1 MIVQVKHSGWVHLKT
16 GQCMYTTARF
26 LFLVIM
32 FLFSK
37 SVSYLFLFCGCV
49 FVQLWISYS
58 LHSSAAWLAAAFWAT
73 ALWSND
79 HCLGDLCFL
88 PKLQAPT
95 RHLDKCQSSISV
107 FVYFVFLLPVPPI
120 PNAARSTA
128 TKGGRFCV
136 FLLFSKLLSKH
147 KTQNYKRFHNDFCP
161 TIYPNQVR
169 LGALEFPKGK
179 RSLDKSTEIYWNLGK
194 SRNSPV
200 HTQTRAMQNVDANMI
215 TSTTMTVVFTIFVI
229 ISTSL
234 CSDHGVRSWNHICW
248 WPVVTNHKPTGR
260 LSTPPANQA

>member
-1 MIVQVKHSGWVHLKT
+1 MLTQWLKPARGCKPVLLSLVT
-16 GQCMYTTARF
+16 NLIDCILPFTYRLLPIAYCTLTYCTIGDTNRFFSNRSHNCHKFCNITLMKSMTKVLTVNSTAWLYRLSILDGCISKLGNVCTARF
-26 LFLVIM
+26 LFLAIT

-37 SVSYLFLFCGCV
+37 SVSYFSFFCGCV

-147 KTQNYKRFHNDFCP
+147 KKQNYKRFHNNDFRP
-161 TIYPNQVR
+161 SI
-169 LGALEFPKGK
+169 LILI
-179 RSLDKSTEIYWNLGK
+179 LML
-194 SRNSPV
+194 
-200 HTQTRAMQNVDANMI
+200 
-215 TSTTMTVVFTIFVI
+215 
-229 ISTSL
+229 
-234 CSDHGVRSWNHICW
+234 
-248 WPVVTNHKPTGR
+248 
-260 LSTPPANQA
+260 